1 MAPRLLRPLTWL
13 VVLSLLVGSLPLHAF
28 AAPAASQSVDLGAHQ
43 SAVDSSQVAPLP
55 DVPTPATPVPD
66 VPFNPA
72 PGLALALQISPDP
85 LAVGDTAVLSVRI
98 TNRTPYPAENLVV
111 TAPTPDGALAEAG
124 PITINPLAGW
134 RWAIGQL
141 ADNASTIVTGT
152 LRLVRM
158 PPGEALTASAEAT
171 ADLLPAPAQAQGGAL
186 VVDRTR
192 GPVDAAF
199 TPGKGAQL
207 RSQDGRVVVD
217 LPAQASDR
225 ALTVRHTPNRELDAR
240 GAPDQIGMRRSLG
253 QFALTATDSAGQDVH
268 QFKAPL
274 SIAVSYTP
282 EQMQER
288 GMRDADLGL
297 FWYD

>member
-1 MAPRLLRPLTWL
+1 MPTSP
-13 VVLSLLVGSLPLHAF
+13 
-28 AAPAASQSVDLGAHQ
+28 
-43 SAVDSSQVAPLP
+43 VA
-55 DVPTPATPVPD
+55 D

-72 PGLALALQISPDP
+72 PGLSLALQISPDP

-98 TNRTPYPAENLVV
+98 TNRAPYPANNLVV

-124 PITINPLAGW
+124 PITVSPIAGW
-134 RWAIGQL
+134 RWVIGRL
-141 ADNASTIVTGT
+141 AGEASTTVTGT

-171 ADLLPAPAQAQGGAL
+171 ADLLPAPTHTKGGAL

-217 LPAQASDR
+217 MPAQASER
-225 ALTVRHTPNRELDAR
+225 AGRAPHAQPRAGCAR
-240 GAPDQIGMRRSLG
+240 RTRPGWHAPQPGPVCAHR
-253 QFALTATDSAGQDVH
+253 
-268 QFKAPL
+268 
-274 SIAVSYTP
+274 Y
-282 EQMQER
+282 
-288 GMRDADLGL
+288 
-297 FWYD
+297 